1 MPEHNISSLKQRNNL
16 PTKINKTSLSVEQL
30 SFKAKTMAVKTQ
42 SHTFW
47 CICWWMMFNFIIK
60 KCFVRPI
67 NSAFFKIANKSGMKD
82 VFVDPRS
89 DLTFFETVWQTQYF
103 AWRGLRSCGVMMMKA
118 LIRWSCTRQD
128 SGMEGGARLPPCW
141 GRLMWRDEV
150 PGWEEGGSW
159 GSQEPDWLRLSER
172 QEEIHSDEA
181 RNGRGR
187 RFLYDRWKRCSE
199 QLC

>member
-1 MPEHNISSLKQRNNL
+1 MFCFVFSHAVFMPEHNISSLKQRNNL

-89 DLTFFETVWQTQYF
+89 DLTFFEAV
-103 AWRGLRSCGVMMMKA
+103 
-118 LIRWSCTRQD
+118 
-128 SGMEGGARLPPCW
+128 
-141 GRLMWRDEV
+141 
-150 PGWEEGGSW
+150 W
-159 GSQEPDWLRLSER
+159 GSDKPNILPGGGWGAAAWWWWKLS
-172 QEEIHSDEA
+172 SDEA
-181 RNGRGR
+181 VLARTPGWREAHV
-187 RFLYDRWKRCSE
+187 FLHVGGD
-199 QLC
+199 